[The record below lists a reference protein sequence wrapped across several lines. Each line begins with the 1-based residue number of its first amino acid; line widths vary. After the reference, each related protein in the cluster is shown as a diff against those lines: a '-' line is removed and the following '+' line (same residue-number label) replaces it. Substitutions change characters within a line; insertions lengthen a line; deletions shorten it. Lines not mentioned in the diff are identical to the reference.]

1 MPGKKENRPIL
12 KTPDGTGTA
21 GIGETGRMAGT
32 AKTVKTAKPVKTAKS
47 VKTAKAAKAIK
58 AEKTAKT
65 AKPAAAAGSSGT
77 QKTSKLK
84 RSKAAV
90 RKGTGLQDTL
100 KKRSRQLRYLQYGLQ
115 AAIRILNALDRKT
128 IYRR

>member
-32 AKTVKTAKPVKTAKS
+32 AKTVKTAKPA
-47 VKTAKAAKAIK
+47 KTAKAAKAIK

>member
-32 AKTVKTAKPVKTAKS
+32 AKTVKTAKPA
-47 VKTAKAAKAIK
+47 
-58 AEKTAKT
+58 
-65 AKPAAAAGSSGT
+65 
-77 QKTSKLK
+77 KTSKLK

-115 AAIRILNALDRKT
+115 AAIRVLNALDRKT

>member
-32 AKTVKTAKPVKTAKS
+32 AKTVKTAKSA
-47 VKTAKAAKAIK
+47 
-58 AEKTAKT
+58 
-65 AKPAAAAGSSGT
+65 
-77 QKTSKLK
+77 KTSKLK

-115 AAIRILNALDRKT
+115 AAIRVLNALDRKT

>member
-32 AKTVKTAKPVKTAKS
+32 AKT

-115 AAIRILNALDRKT
+115 AAIRVLNALDRKT